1 MLEEVSLDLLRNL
14 KDSDSPQHEN
24 SAYGEAVILEEELR
38 VKQPSTVGNEVEE
51 AHIIGTDVAEKENEG
66 NDGKSDVENEDESSD
81 GGDGSST
88 EGLLSEHEACI
99 TEQGTKTE

>member
-1 MLEEVSLDLLRNL
+1 MKTRLM
-14 KDSDSPQHEN
+14 
-24 SAYGEAVILEEELR
+24 EAVILEEELR

-51 AHIIGTDVAEKENEG
+51 THIIGTDVAEKENEG
-66 NDGKSDVENEDESSD
+66 NDGKSDVENKDESSD

-99 TEQGTKTE
+99 TEQGTKTEVCRSKCTVSSKDDMVIFFRF